1 MIETWLTNLTE
12 SAQVA
17 GDVLLAPGDFVWSVV
32 IAFAPDLIDSLGGDA
47 SRQTVTLGI
56 AAGYWLL
63 VLAVAAWAIS
73 LLRSMGRSLVAI
85 LRALAYRFSQTLAG
99 IRIRLRLKFRGF
111 ARWRRLLRH
120 VEPPVVEFDDL
131 ELAVLRYGVRRGPGF
146 AISAPELAE
155 EFSVRPAQVQRCL
168 DKLLQNRMLDH
179 AIGSTEG
186 FDNYRLTDSGTAFF
200 EMWQR
205 QSSTA

>member
-12 SAQVA
+12 AAQVA
-17 GDVLLAPGDFVWSVV
+17 GNILLAPGDFLWSVV
-32 IAFAPDLIDSLGGDA
+32 TTFDPDLIDSLGGDA
-47 SRQTVTLGI
+47 SRETLTLGI

-63 VLAVAAWAIS
+63 VVASAAWAIS
-73 LLRSMGRSLVAI
+73 LLRNMGRSIVAI
-85 LRALAYRFSQTLAG
+85 ARALAYRSSQTLAG
-99 IRIRLRLKFRGF
+99 IRVRLRLRFRGF

-131 ELAVLRYGVRRGPGF
+131 ELAVLQYGVRRGPGF

-155 EFSVRPAQVQRCL
+155 ALSVRPSQAQRCL
-168 DKLLQNRMLDH
+168 DKLSHNRMLDL

-186 FDNYRLTDSGTAFF
+186 FDNYRLTDSGAAFF